1 MRTAA
6 NPTDGVRIAY
16 DMFGEGP
23 PLLLVHGS
31 VLTRSI
37 WRAYGYVRALRDEH
51 RLILVDLR
59 GHGRS
64 DKPHERA
71 SYRLERFVGD
81 LQAVLDD
88 LDLARVHCFG
98 YSFGARAALSLAIAA
113 PDRVD
118 TLILGGGSHR
128 HRTGVWDKLFFPGC
142 VEVLETEG
150 WDAFLADWEHVKGG
164 EIDSGTRAV
173 FAANDPKAI
182 VAYFRETEAMP
193 SISDDDLRAVAQ
205 RTLLFAGSGDPQRLS
220 DSQDAAALI
229 PDARCHPIE
238 GYDHGTTPAATD
250 EVLALVR
257 PFLHRAS

>member
-16 DMFGEGP
+16 DTYGDGP

-31 VLTRSI
+31 VLTHSI
-37 WRAYGYVRALRDEH
+37 WRAYGYVRALRDEY

-64 DKPHERA
+64 DKPHDRE
-71 SYRLERFVGD
+71 SYRIEPVVAD

-88 LDLARVHCFG
+88 LDLERVHCFG
-98 YSFGARAALSLAIAA
+98 YSFGARAALALAIDA
-113 PDRVD
+113 PDRVN

-150 WDAFLADWEHVKGG
+150 WDAFLADWEQVKGG
-164 EIDSGTRAV
+164 PIDSGTRAV

-193 SISDDDLRAVAQ
+193 GVSDDDLRAVVQ
-205 RTLLFAGSGDPQRLS
+205 PTLLFAGSGDPQRLA
-220 DSQDAAALI
+220 DSQDAAELI
-229 PDARCHPIE
+229 PNARCHSIA
-238 GYDHGTTPAATD
+238 GYDHGTTLAATD

-257 PFLHRAS
+257 PVLYRAS